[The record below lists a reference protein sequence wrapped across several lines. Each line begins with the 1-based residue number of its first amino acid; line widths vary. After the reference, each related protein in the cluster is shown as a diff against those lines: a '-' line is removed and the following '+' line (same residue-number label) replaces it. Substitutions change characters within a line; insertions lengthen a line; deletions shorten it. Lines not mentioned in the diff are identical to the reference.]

1 MNASLGSPRTI
12 SRRRALALVAATPLA
27 AGCAFD
33 PSAIRVG
40 SKNFTESFVIAE
52 IYAQSL
58 EAAGMRVER
67 LFNLGS
73 TQIAIAAM
81 ERGNID
87 LYPEYTGTAL
97 IDVLHLAPIAEAR
110 APPMPSFR
118 TRVQKGR
125 YGIVWLAPSPM
136 NDSQA
141 LATTRD
147 VAARYRLATLSDVA
161 RAAPELRFA
170 TIQEFLARPDGLPGL
185 QRFYGGFRFREV
197 RTYDIALKYRALLDG
212 KAEVASAFSTDGAIA
227 TDSLVVLRDDRHFWS
242 AYNVAPVVRAATLA
256 ARPAISRVLDRVS
269 PKITDRA
276 AQAMNAAVERSQQ
289 DPADVAAAFLRS
301 IDPSTPLRMTK

>member
-1 MNASLGSPRTI
+1 MKRS
-12 SRRRALALVAATPLA
+12 RALALIAATPLA
-27 AGCAFD
+27 ACAFD

-58 EAAGMRVER
+58 EAAGMRVAR

-97 IDVLHLAPIAEAR
+97 IDVLHLPPINR
-110 APPMPSFR
+110 AHDAYAVVSKAFA
-118 TRVQKGR
+118 KR
-125 YGIVWLAPSPM
+125 YDIVWLTPSPM

-141 LATTRD
+141 LATTRAI
-147 VAARYRLATLSDVA
+147 AARHRLATLSDVA
-161 RAAPELRFA
+161 RAAPALRLA

-185 QRFYGGFRFREV
+185 QRFYGGFEFHEV
-197 RTYDIALKYRALLDG
+197 RTYDIALKYRALLEG
-212 KAEVASAFSTDGAIA
+212 KADIASAFSTDGAIA
-227 TDSLVVLRDDRHFWS
+227 SDDLLVLRDDRHFWS

-256 ARPAISRVLDRVS
+256 ARPQVARVLDAVS
-269 PKITDRA
+269 PRITDHA
-276 AQAMNAAVERSQQ
+276 AQTMNAAVENDQA
-289 DPADVAAAFLRS
+289 DPADVAAEFLRS
-301 IDPSTPLRMTK
+301 